1 MILLISYSLFLIL
14 ATVLWLSARVPERE
28 RSDEQVSA
36 IVVVRNEEQNIL
48 RLLESFR
55 RQTHQ
60 NLEVILVDDHSI
72 DKTVEYAESLGLEN
86 LRILRLEE
94 AERGAAPKKAGIE
107 KAMKE
112 APGSIIFT
120 TDGDCVLP
128 PDLIAYYAALFRNPQ
143 VQMISGPV
151 TFTRRKTLWNQL
163 QTVEFAS
170 LVGSAAVA
178 IFLKKPIMCS
188 AANLAYRKA
197 VFLETG
203 GYGDNSG
210 TASGDDEFL
219 MNKIHQRYR
228 NGILFARNK
237 KCIVET
243 EATETL
249 PDFYRQRKR
258 WAGKWSLG
266 SNPVTQITAIFI
278 FLVNACTVW
287 FLATGKWDI
296 VLFRLLTE
304 ALFLSAVLTFLNR
317 WKSIFYIPLTQLIYP
332 FYAVFFG
339 LISLIPTS
347 YTWKERR
354 LK

>member
-14 ATVLWLSARVPERE
+14 ATVLWLSARVPEPK
-28 RSDEQVSA
+28 RSDERVSA
-36 IVVVRNEEQNIL
+36 IVVVRNEEQNIV

-55 RQTHQ
+55 SQTHQ
-60 NLEVILVDDHSI
+60 NLEVILVDDHST
-72 DKTVEYAESLGLEN
+72 DKTVEYAENLKLEN

-94 AERGAAPKKAGIE
+94 AERGTAPKKAGIE
-107 KAMKE
+107 KAIRE
-112 APGSIIFT
+112 AAGSIIFT
-120 TDGDCVLP
+120 TDGDCVLSP
-128 PDLIAYYAALFRNPQ
+128 GLIAFYAALFCDPQ

-151 TFTRRKTLWNQL
+151 TFTRKKGLWNQL
-163 QTVEFAS
+163 QTVEFSS

-178 IFLKKPIMCS
+178 IFLKKPIMSS

-197 VFLETG
+197 AFLEAG
-203 GYGDNSG
+203 GYSDNSG

-219 MNKIHQRYR
+219 MNKIYQRYR
-228 NGILFARNK
+228 NGIVFARNK

-243 EATETL
+243 QTTQTL
-249 PDFYRQRKR
+249 REFYNQRKR
-258 WAGKWSLG
+258 WAGKWNRG
-266 SNPVTQITAIFI
+266 SNPVSQITAILI
-278 FLVNACTVW
+278 FLVNACTIW
-287 FLATGKWDI
+287 FLATGKWDV
-296 VLFRLLTE
+296 VLFRFFAE
-304 ALFLSAVLTFLNR
+304 ALFLTAVLIFFNR

-347 YTWKERR
+347 YTWKGRR

>member
-14 ATVLWLSARVPERE
+14 ATVLWLSARVPERK
-28 RSDEQVSA
+28 RSDEPVSA
-36 IVVVRNEEQNIL
+36 IVVVRNEEQNIVQ
-48 RLLESFR
+48 LLESFR
-55 RQTHQ
+55 HQTHP
-60 NLEVILVDDHSI
+60 NLEVILVDDHST

-94 AERGAAPKKAGIE
+94 VERETAPKKAGIE

-112 APGSIIFT
+112 AAGNIIFT

-128 PDLIAYYAALFRNPQ
+128 PDLIACYASLFRDPQ

-151 TFTRRKTLWNQL
+151 TFTRKKGLWNQL
-163 QTVEFAS
+163 QTVEFSS

-178 IFLKKPIMCS
+178 IFLRKPIMCS

-197 VFLETG
+197 AFLETG

-219 MNKIHQRYR
+219 MNKIHQRHK
-228 NGILFARNK
+228 NGIVFTRNK

-243 EATETL
+243 EATATL
-249 PDFYRQRKR
+249 LDFYRQRKR

-266 SNPVTQITAIFI
+266 SNLVTQVTAILI
-278 FLVNACTVW
+278 FLVNICTIW
-287 FLATGKWDI
+287 FLVTGKWDI

-304 ALFLSAVLTFLNR
+304 ALFLGAVLIFLNR
-317 WKSIFYIPLTQLIYP
+317 SKSIFYIPLTQLIYP
-332 FYAVFFG
+332 FYVVFFG
-339 LISLIPTS
+339 LISLIPSS